1 MNIQDAWEKAVR
13 KTEVVRPRV
22 QPLAT
27 FAATHL
33 IGRAAKK
40 AMET

>member
-1 MNIQDAWEKAVR
+1 MMVIG
-13 KTEVVRPRV
+13 
-22 QPLAT
+22 LIAT

-40 AMET
+40 AMAEEGGVT